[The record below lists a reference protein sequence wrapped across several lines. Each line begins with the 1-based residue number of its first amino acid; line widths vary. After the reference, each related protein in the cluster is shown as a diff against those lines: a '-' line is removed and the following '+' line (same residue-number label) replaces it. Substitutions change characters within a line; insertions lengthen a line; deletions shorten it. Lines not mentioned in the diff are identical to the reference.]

1 MTESVPAGVQSLIDC
16 WWDCDF
22 TSTGPYSCTL
32 TWHGLELRFQRLIE
46 DVWELD
52 EVVGDCFIHLEQ
64 MDEPYY
70 WIGLT
75 PRDGY
80 DGTLHLDMSAK
91 CKPRRIKLTARCD

>member
-1 MTESVPAGVQSLIDC
+1 MTTLPAGISALIDC
-16 WWDCDF
+16 SHECEVVTLSRF
-22 TSTGPYSCTL
+22 TCTL
-32 TWHGLELRFQRLIE
+32 RWHGIEIRLQSRPDE
-46 DVWELD
+46 AWEID

-80 DGTLHLDMSAK
+80 DGTLHLDLTAK